1 MEDYGRYVEP
11 TKDVE
16 DYADVVVVGSGAG
29 GGAIAAELA
38 EAGFSVIVV
47 EEGGY
52 FTSKDFKYEPIEMI
66 QKLYR
71 DAGTGVIQGK
81 PPIVFTEGRCV
92 GGSTVINGGLSW
104 RTPEKVLKK
113 WHWEFQLD
121 EITPK
126 SLEPYFNRVEK
137 RVSVSIQPD
146 DTIGMDARL
155 IKIGA
160 DRLGYKTEPARRNI
174 SGCRGL
180 NNCIFGCPVDAKKS
194 TLVAYIP
201 SVEKHGGKIYPWVRA
216 EKLIVKNG
224 KAAGIEGRFV
234 ARNFKKTKFRLK
246 VRAKIVIIAGGAIQ
260 TPHFLLKNKFKS
272 SSKQV
277 GKNLFAHPNAK
288 AIAIFDDPV
297 FGWKGTIQGWQLT
310 EFREEGILASTTFVP
325 PGMIAMSIPPIGE
338 DNLKVM
344 EYYNNMVSAG
354 VLVEDTG
361 SGVVKPG
368 PFDMA
373 MAIYNINDYDFYKIK
388 RGIAILSEIYFAA
401 GAKRVLLP
409 FDHLKEINSPD
420 EIRKIFEIPIG
431 KLETELLT
439 VHVMGTAR
447 MSGKKELG
455 VVNQWLES
463 WDIENLFI
471 TDASVFPTP
480 IGVNPQITIMTLAT
494 WAASHIVENRKHY
507 LNS

>member
-1 MEDYGRYVEP
+1 MDNSGRYVEP
-11 TKDVE
+11 AKDVE
-16 DYADVVVVGSGAG
+16 VSADVVVVGSGAG
-29 GGAIAAELA
+29 GATVAAELA
-38 EAGFSVIVV
+38 EAGFSVVV
-47 EEGGY
+47 IEEGGY
-52 FTSKDFKYEPIEMI
+52 FTHKDFKYDPIEMI
-66 QKLYR
+66 KKLYR

-113 WHWEFQLD
+113 WHWEFGLD
-121 EITPK
+121 DITPEK
-126 SLEPYFNRVEK
+126 LEPFFERVEK
-137 RVSVSIQPD
+137 SVSVSIQPD

-160 DRLGYKTEPARRNI
+160 DRLGYKTEPAKRNI
-174 SGCRGL
+174 SGCKGL
-180 NNCIFGCPVDAKKS
+180 NNCIFGCPINAKKS

-201 SVEKHGGKIYPWVRA
+201 SVEKNGGKIFPWVRA
-216 EKLIVKNG
+216 EKLLVKNG
-224 KAAGIEGRFV
+224 KAVGIVGRFV
-234 ARNFKKTKFRLK
+234 DRKFKKTKYKLT
-246 VRAKIVIIAGGAIQ
+246 AYGKIIIIAGGAIQ
-260 TPHFLLKNKFKS
+260 TPYFLLKNGFKS

-277 GKNLFAHPNAK
+277 GKNLYTHPNAK

-297 FGWKGTIQGWQLT
+297 YGWKGTIQGWQLT

-325 PGMIAMSIPPIGE
+325 PGMISMSIPPIGE
-338 DNLKVM
+338 ENLKLM
-344 EYYNNMVSAG
+344 RYYNNMVAAG
-354 VLVEDTG
+354 VLIEDTG
-361 SGVVKPG
+361 TGIVKPG
-368 PFDMA
+368 PLDMA

-401 GAKRVLLP
+401 GARKVILP
-409 FDHLKEINSPD
+409 FDPLKEIHSAD
-420 EIRKIFEIPIG
+420 EIKKIFSYRIS
-431 KLETELLT
+431 KKETELLT

-447 MSGKKELG
+447 IAGDPKRG

-463 WDIENLFI
+463 WDIKNLFI

-494 WAASHIVENRKHY
+494 WAAAHIIENRSKY
-507 LNS
+507 LS